1 MAAAPR
7 PRSAH
12 YQTFSK
18 VVQIGVSAYLNGPGG
33 TAIADRLA
41 RQADDAL
48 DGRGGQRTRRPA
60 DDG

>member
-18 VVQIGVSAYLNGPGG
+18 VLRLGVAAYLDGSGG

-48 DGRGGQRTRRPA
+48 GGRGTP
-60 DDG
+60 